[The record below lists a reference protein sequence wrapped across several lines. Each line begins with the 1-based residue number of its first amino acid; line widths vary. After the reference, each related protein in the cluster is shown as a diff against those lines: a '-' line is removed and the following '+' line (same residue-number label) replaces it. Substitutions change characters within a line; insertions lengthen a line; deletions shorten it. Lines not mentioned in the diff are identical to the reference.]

1 MAFLTMYYAARAEVN
16 VGLITTIW
24 SVNPL
29 FMAIGAFAFFAE
41 KLETYHFV
49 GMILIVICTVLLSLS
64 TVISPKEEPIVID

>member
-29 FMAIGAFAFFAE
+29 FMAIGVFVFFKE
-41 KLETYHFV
+41 KLELYHFV

-64 TVISPKEEPIVID
+64 TVISPKEEPIVLD